1 MKRAFV
7 YGDLIFETIKAQ
19 AGMPL
24 LAHAHYARLMNSA
37 TALLM
42 ETTLTFETFVQAIQ
56 DALSASGMQD
66 ARVRFVLYRDA
77 NGFYHPDKHTTAWEV
92 EVFPLPLKK
101 SNIHLGLYS
110 EAYKPTHAFSL
121 LKSGNAQ
128 LYVMAS
134 IWARQHGFDDALLLN
149 EHGFICEATS
159 SNVFVVKGEEVSTPH
174 LAEGC
179 IDGIMRMH
187 VMQQLKAADYT
198 MQERPV
204 SIQEVEQADAV
215 FLTNALHGIV
225 PVASFEKVT
234 YDLSAIQAMGLE

>member
-1 MKRAFV
+1 M
-7 YGDLIFETIKAQ
+7 
-19 AGMPL
+19 
-24 LAHAHYARLMNSA
+24 AHAHYTRLKNSA
-37 TALLM
+37 AALLM
-42 ETTLTFETFVQAIQ
+42 ETTLTFETFVQSIQ
-56 DALSASGMQD
+56 EALSTSGMHD

-92 EVFPLPLKK
+92 EVFPLPPKK
-101 SNIHLGLYS
+101 SNIRLGLYT
-110 EAYKPTHAFSL
+110 EAYKPTHAFSV

-134 IWARQHGFDDALLLN
+134 IWARQNGFDDALVLN

-198 MQERPV
+198 LREQPI
-204 SIQEVEQADAV
+204 SIQDVEQADAV
-215 FLTNALHGIV
+215 FLTNALHGVI
-225 PVASFEKVT
+225 PVASFETIT
-234 YDLSAIQAMGLE
+234 YDLTAIKAMGLE